1 MSKRL
6 QVLFEEDEL
15 AEFQEIARRQ
25 RVSLA
30 EWVRHAL
37 REARRRTPRQDAA
50 AKHAAVRQAVAH
62 GFPTAD
68 IGEILEQIEA
78 GYGVD

>member
-15 AEFQEIARRQ
+15 AEFQEIAHRQ

-50 AKHAAVRQAVAH
+50 AKRAAVRQAEAH

-68 IGEILEQIEA
+68 IDKMLEQIEA
-78 GYGVD
+78 GYGGD